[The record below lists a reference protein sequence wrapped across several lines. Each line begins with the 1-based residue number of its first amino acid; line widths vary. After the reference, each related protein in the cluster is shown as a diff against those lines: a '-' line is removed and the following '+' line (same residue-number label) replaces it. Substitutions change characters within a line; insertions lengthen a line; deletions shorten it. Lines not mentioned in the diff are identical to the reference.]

1 MTSDNLPIAYLLN
14 ITEISLLCQRYPN
27 NFSLIAE
34 ILLIFVGIRLD
45 SNYSFAKRV
54 LLTNGKTRHLKR
66 SGSTDVGHIVRVKF
80 LVSEGDTLVQ
90 GLEETRH

>member
-14 ITEISLLCQRYPN
+14 ITEISLLCQRYL

-34 ILLIFVGIRLD
+34 ILLVFVGIRLD

-54 LLTNGKTRHLKR
+54 LLANGKTRHLKR